1 MEWTDLVEHLR
12 GQHQV
17 GHVEGRWIELWR
29 SFRDG
34 NRAIRQHQ
42 TVRAVEGHGETYF
55 VIEAD
60 VAAPLRARA
69 ALCAGPAPKI
79 GRLIDRG
86 GALVVHTQIPSSVVT
101 HIVIDRLLAAVAREA
116 IRLSMVVWQQQ
127 VATQQAA
134 PQAVLRAAAVR
145 AARAAQSAQAAQSV
159 RSAPAAPQ
167 PAARVAAQ
175 HAVLRPQQVA
185 PQAAPAA
192 KAVQTARSSPS
203 GLRRVPQA
211 TPAPQ
216 PVRAR
221 ASRTLPGFWPATRLG
236 SQPGA
241 VQPEVTPA
249 PEEPTR
255 ELAVTPL
262 APSHPPAPAQ
272 QIQPPASTRSPS

>member
-17 GHVEGRWIELWR
+17 GHAEGQWIELWR

-55 VIEAD
+55 VIEAEI
-60 VAAPLRARA
+60 AAPLRARA

-79 GRLIDRG
+79 GRLLDRG
-86 GALVVHTQIPSSVVT
+86 GALVVHTQIPSSAVT
-101 HIVIDRLLAAVAREA
+101 HIVIDRLLVAVAREA

-127 VATQQAA
+127 VVAH
-134 PQAVLRAAAVR
+134 
-145 AARAAQSAQAAQSV
+145 QAAQS
-159 RSAPAAPQ
+159 APQ
-167 PAARVAAQ
+167 PAAHVAAQ
-175 HAVLRPQQVA
+175 HAVPRPQPRA

-192 KAVQTARSSPS
+192 GPVQTARSSPS
-203 GLRRVPQA
+203 GPRRVPQA
-211 TPAPQ
+211 TPGPQ

-236 SQPGA
+236 SQPGVVRPNA
-241 VQPEVTPA
+241 APA
-249 PEEPTR
+249 PTSARTAEQLTAPP
-255 ELAVTPL
+255 LAASHL
-262 APSHPPAPAQ
+262 APSRPPAPAQ